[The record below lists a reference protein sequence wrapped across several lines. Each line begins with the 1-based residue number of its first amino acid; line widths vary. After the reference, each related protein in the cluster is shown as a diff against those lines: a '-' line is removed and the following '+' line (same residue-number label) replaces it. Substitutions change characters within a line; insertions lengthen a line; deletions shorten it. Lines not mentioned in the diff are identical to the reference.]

1 MLFRSEQARS
11 ANLDILSA
19 RIEQE
24 AADAERRGHRGR
36 FLPRV
41 GVEISQTRSANA
53 SGTEAY
59 MRDTKA
65 MAVITLPLLN
75 GGSDLA
81 QMRAAEAHRN
91 ELQARLEGTERKIV
105 QDIETAYANL
115 RASGERFTSVKEELE
130 GNRKVVEAFRAQLV
144 GGNRPLLDVLDAYQ
158 RLHQSRLDLAQVLIN
173 TTQNEWRIAHLTG
186 RLRALAATA
195 QP

>member
-1 MLFRSEQARS
+1 MCS
-11 ANLDILSA
+11 
-19 RIEQE
+19 
-24 AADAERRGHRGR
+24 
-36 FLPRV
+36 
-41 GVEISQTRSANA
+41 
-53 SGTEAY
+53 
-59 MRDTKA
+59 
-65 MAVITLPLLN
+65 
-75 GGSDLA
+75 SD
-81 QMRAAEAHRN
+81 
-91 ELQARLEGTERKIV
+91 
-105 QDIETAYANL
+105 
-115 RASGERFTSVKEELE
+115 SE